1 MINVVISIAE
11 LQKKID
17 SAENILLY
25 QALSDEPDILNQVV
39 IHEDK
44 SIYYAPKN
52 KSVDPLFFAKQ
63 ITARISGNTLV
74 LIPGTK
80 FDNLGNRQGRGGG
93 WYDRLLE
100 KVPGEWVKIGVCKP
114 NNYQV
119 TPLQNLKPWDQPMDY
134 VVVIDDT
141 ID

>member
-1 MINVVISIAE
+1 MINVVISITE

-25 QALSDEPDILNQVV
+25 QPLPDEPNILNEVV

-52 KSVDPLFFAKQ
+52 KSVDPVFFAKQ
-63 ITARISGNTLV
+63 ITTRISGNVLM

-80 FDNLGNRQGRGGG
+80 FDNLGNRHGRGGG

-100 KVPGEWVKIGVCKP
+100 KAPGEWVKIGICKP
-114 NNYQV
+114 DNYQAE
-119 TPLQNLKPWDQPMDY
+119 PLANLKPWDQPMDY

>member
-1 MINVVISIAE
+1 MINVVISITE

-25 QALSDEPDILNQVV
+25 QPLPDEPNILNEVV

-52 KSVDPLFFAKQ
+52 KSVDPVFFAKQ
-63 ITARISGNTLV
+63 ITTRISGNVLM

-80 FDNLGNRQGRGGG
+80 FDNLGNRQGHGGG

-100 KVPGEWVKIGVCKP
+100 KAPGEWVKIGICKP
-114 NNYQV
+114 DNYQAE
-119 TPLQNLKPWDQPMDY
+119 PLANLKPWDQPMDY